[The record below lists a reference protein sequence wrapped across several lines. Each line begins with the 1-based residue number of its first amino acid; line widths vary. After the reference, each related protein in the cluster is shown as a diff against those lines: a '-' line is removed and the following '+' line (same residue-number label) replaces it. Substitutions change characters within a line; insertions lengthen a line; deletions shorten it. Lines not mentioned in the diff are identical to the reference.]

1 MNKNSYDKVA
11 RRWTEKRKQSD
22 VSKLVIDFAGRVI
35 AKGKILDIGCGA
47 GIPITSYLSE
57 RGFFVTGIDF
67 SEEMISMAQLSGI
80 TNAQFVNRNFLDFE
94 TTGKFD
100 GVIAWDSLWHF
111 PKDKQRSIYPKIGN
125 LLTQGGY
132 LIFTHGN
139 TDGEHF
145 DSMFGE
151 SFYYSSLSKDTVL
164 ELLRENGFEI
174 IYAYEDFVEEK
185 SHRALVVLAQKIQ

>member
-1 MNKNSYDKVA
+1 MNKNSYNKVA
-11 RRWTEKRKQSD
+11 RRWTEKRKQSA
-22 VSKLVIDFAGRVI
+22 VSKLVIDFADRVI
-35 AKGKILDIGCGA
+35 AKGRILDIGCGT
-47 GIPITSYLSE
+47 GIPISSYLSE

-67 SEEMISMAQLSGI
+67 SEEMISMARLSGI

-125 LLTQGGY
+125 LLNQGGY

-174 IYAYEDFVEEK
+174 IYAYEDFVEKK